1 MEGSSRVPGKDIQG
15 NKPLNKT
22 QLLFLYGDPYDI
34 SDNEKDRQ
42 KERLKNGTN
51 PQAAEAP
58 STRTS
63 EGLKP
68 TAEAEVAALK
78 SLFIVP

>member
-1 MEGSSRVPGKDIQG
+1 MEGSSSVPGEDIEG

-22 QLLFLYGDPYDI
+22 QPLFLYGDLYDI

-58 STRTS
+58 STKTS
-63 EGLKP
+63 EGLKH

-78 SLFIVP
+78 SPFIMP

>member
-1 MEGSSRVPGKDIQG
+1 MEGLSSAPGEDIAV

-42 KERLKNGTN
+42 KERLKNATN
-51 PQAAEAP
+51 LPADEAL
-58 STRTS
+58 STKSS

-68 TAEAEVAALK
+68 TAETEVAALK
-78 SLFIVP
+78 SLFIMP